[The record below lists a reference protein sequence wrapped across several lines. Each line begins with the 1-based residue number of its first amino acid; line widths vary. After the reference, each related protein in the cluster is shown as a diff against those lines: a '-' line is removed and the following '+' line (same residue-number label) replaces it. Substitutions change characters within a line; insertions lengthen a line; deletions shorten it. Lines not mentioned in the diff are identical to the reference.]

1 MMMMILTSSLQVTDL
16 KIEFCIGI
24 RHTAIL
30 FDYALNFTDLQNIA
44 AYYYFLRRRSPTVIL
59 Q

>member
-1 MMMMILTSSLQVTDL
+1 MILTSSLQVTDL